1 MVSRT
6 DVLTAE
12 AQRLDDAEPA
22 RKRDARA
29 SRLYSGAMHAPE
41 RRPRVPL
48 LVQLLFAT
56 AAGALAGKLLGAR
69 AAWLGQAALVFVD
82 VLKLLATPL
91 VFVAIVDTFVTTRL
105 PLKRALVLLPLSALN
120 AVVAAA
126 IAIGLA
132 HVLPLRRFVDL
143 PRLRALAP
151 PASTARHL
159 PSVNFLWVIAAA
171 IVSAS
176 CCVLTARTARRRR
189 DRPRRGRALRG
200 LMRLVGVVVRVV
212 PLAVFGVM
220 AKVVGGSG
228 LAMFPLLGIFVLLVA
243 AGMVLHV
250 FLWYALLLRFVARK
264 SPRRF
269 FADAADPLVTALG
282 VGSSLATLPVTLRTL
297 EGPMEVSRESAR
309 LAAVVGTNLNH
320 DGIVLYEAAAALFV
334 AQVYAHRAAA
344 RAAAQG
350 RRPGHSRRGRHRRR
364 ARAGLVTLSLVI
376 GGVGLPLAAVPLLA
390 AVDWMLGRLR
400 ATTNVVSDLVVANV
414 LDRFANGRRGTRRR
428 ALAPT
433 GRARPS
439 RGCRRGGRAARRRDP
454 STARSTTSCP
464 SWPCAVNKSAGRRA

>member
-1 MVSRT
+1 
-6 DVLTAE
+6 
-12 AQRLDDAEPA
+12 
-22 RKRDARA
+22 
-29 SRLYSGAMHAPE
+29 MHPPE

-48 LVQLLFAT
+48 LVQLLVAT
-56 AAGALAGKLLGAR
+56 AAGALAGALLGAR

-132 HVLPLRRFVDL
+132 HALPLRRFVDL

-159 PSVNFLWVIAAA
+159 PSVNLLWVIAAA
-171 IVSAS
+171 IAVGLLLR
-176 CCVLTARTARRRR
+176 LTAKTAASQAI
-189 DRPRRGRALRG
+189 GRAVASALHG
-200 LMRLVGVVVRVV
+200 LMRLVGIVVRVV

-243 AGMVLHV
+243 AGMVVHV
-250 FLWYALLLRFVARK
+250 FAWYTLLLRFVARK

-269 FADAADPLVTALG
+269 FADAADPLATALG

-297 EGPMEVSRESAR
+297 EGPMEVSPESAR

-334 AQVYAHRAAA
+334 AQVYAIALPLAQQLRVVGLAIVAAVGIA
-344 RAAAQG
+344 G
-350 RRPGHSRRGRHRRR
+350 VPE
-364 ARAGLVTLSLVI
+364 AGLVTLSLVI
-376 GGVGLPLAAVPLLA
+376 GGVGLPLAAVPLLLP
-390 AVDWMLGRLR
+390 VDWMLNRLR

-414 LDRFANGRRGTRRR
+414 LDRFR
-428 ALAPT
+428 
-433 GRARPS
+433 
-439 RGCRRGGRAARRRDP
+439 
-454 STARSTTSCP
+454 
-464 SWPCAVNKSAGRRA
+464 